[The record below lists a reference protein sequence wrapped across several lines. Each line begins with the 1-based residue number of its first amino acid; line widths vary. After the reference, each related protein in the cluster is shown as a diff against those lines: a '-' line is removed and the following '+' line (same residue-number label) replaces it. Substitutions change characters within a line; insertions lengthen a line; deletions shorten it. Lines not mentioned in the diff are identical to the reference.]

1 MTALASNHAT
11 LISSVAAWAVSMSLT
26 MEQLNAWPK
35 IECNKRA
42 LDMLPEAEKDVVR
55 KAWIAR
61 RDALTRS
68 TRRAAA

>member
-1 MTALASNHAT
+1 MTVLAPHKASLVSN
-11 LISSVAAWAVSMSLT
+11 IAAWAVSMALT

-55 KAWIAR
+55 KAWADR
-61 RDALTRS
+61 RNALTHT
-68 TRRAAA
+68 TRRATA